1 MGKQHC
7 TMEDLNFNELSK
19 YQVTIHFEMDNDF
32 MSFVPPHR
40 IYINSLIE
48 KGVIDYYSV
57 SMETQRCWIIMNAAS
72 KKEVTDCLQQSP
84 LKKYWTIEVDELF
97 VYDAQNY
104 RLPAV
109 QLN

>member
-1 MGKQHC
+1 
-7 TMEDLNFNELSK
+7 MEDLNINNSNK
-19 YQVTIHFEMDNDF
+19 YQVTIHFEMDDEF

-40 IYINSLIE
+40 VYINNLIE

-57 SMETQRCWIIMNAAS
+57 SMETQRCWIIINAGS
-72 KKEVTDCLQQSP
+72 KKEVHKYLSESP

-97 VYDAQNY
+97 VYDSQNY

>member
-1 MGKQHC
+1 
-7 TMEDLNFNELSK
+7 MENLNVTEGYK
-19 YQVTIHFEMDNDF
+19 YQVTIHFEMDDAF
-32 MSFVPPHR
+32 MGFVPPHR
-40 IYINSLIE
+40 LYINSLIE

-72 KKEVTDCLQQSP
+72 KKEVNNYLDKSP
-84 LKKYWTIEVDELF
+84 LKKYWTVEVDELF
-97 VYDAQNY
+97 VYDSQNY

>member
-1 MGKQHC
+1 MKN
-7 TMEDLNFNELSK
+7 LNITEGHK
-19 YQVTIHFEMDNDF
+19 YQVTIHFEMDDEF
-32 MSFVPPHR
+32 MNFVPPHR
-40 IYINSLIE
+40 LYINSLIE

-72 KKEVTDCLQQSP
+72 KKEISNYLDKSP
-84 LKKYWTIEVDELF
+84 LKRYWTVEIDELF
-97 VYDAQNY
+97 VYDSQNY

>member
-1 MGKQHC
+1 
-7 TMEDLNFNELSK
+7 MENINIDQSNK
-19 YQVTIHFEMDNDF
+19 YQVTIHFEMDDEF
-32 MSFVPPHR
+32 MSLVPPHR
-40 IYINSLIE
+40 VYINSLIE

-57 SMETQRCWIIMNAAS
+57 SMETQRCWIVMNAFS
-72 KKEVTDCLQQSP
+72 KKEVNKYLKESP
-84 LKKYWTIEVDELF
+84 LKKYWTVEVDELF

>member
-1 MGKQHC
+1 
-7 TMEDLNFNELSK
+7 MENINIDQSNK
-19 YQVTIHFEMDNDF
+19 YQVTIHFEMDDEF
-32 MSFVPPHR
+32 MSLVPPHR
-40 IYINSLIE
+40 VYINSLIE

-57 SMETQRCWIIMNAAS
+57 SMETQRCWIVINALN
-72 KKEVTDCLQQSP
+72 KKEVNKHLQESP
-84 LKKYWTIEVDELF
+84 LNKYWTVEVDELF